1 MAAAIGAL
9 KGFLHFFSND
19 WATRQG
25 DPSDRFV
32 TILDVLE
39 SSRPER

>member
-1 MAAAIGAL
+1 MAAALGAI

-19 WATRQG
+19 WAWHP
-25 DPSDRFV
+25 DSPDRIV

-39 SSRPER
+39 SSHSEG

>member
-19 WATRQG
+19 WARQG
-25 DPSDRFV
+25 GSPDRMV

-39 SSRPER
+39 SNRPAS